1 MTGRGSTCE
10 GLPLQ
15 DREKAVGPSISLGPT
30 AFLSVLPGPEG
41 LADRGREDHFPENAG
56 LRFSVNASTASSKSA
71 DFEHR

>member
-1 MTGRGSTCE
+1 MGRPAPAGFWGGAPTIA
-10 GLPLQ
+10 
-15 DREKAVGPSISLGPT
+15 RAPT

-56 LRFSVNASTASSKSA
+56 LRFSMNASTASSKSA